1 MPPAVEA
8 LLSSQPCLEKKI
20 PPFQA
25 DFGAGFW
32 PRGKTLVQCL
42 HPTLTSSSSWRH
54 SAPTPV
60 LPPPVRGCWAPLPR
74 AAGAQTPSLG
84 GLQLWFLKETA
95 KKNLVSANKSLSW
108 GINPTFLAGTPPMPP
123 KLWKPSRMVKFCR
136 GGKLSVLLLHPQPP
150 SPALAAPSRGS
161 QGWPMAR
168 VAWAA
173 PRTHPGRI
181 GTQREAAWAVGSG
194 HQKHYQHGNV

>member
-1 MPPAVEA
+1 MVEA
-8 LLSSQPCLEKKI
+8 LLSSQPCLGKKI

-42 HPTLTSSSSWRH
+42 HPTLTSSSSRGH

-60 LPPPVRGCWAPLPR
+60 LPPPVRGCWAPLPH

-84 GLQLWFLKETA
+84 GLQLWFLKGTA

-108 GINPTFLAGTPPMPP
+108 GINPTFLAGTPPTPP
-123 KLWKPSRMVKFCR
+123 KLWKTSRMVKFCM
-136 GGKLSVLLLHPQPP
+136 GGKLSELLLHPQPP
-150 SPALAAPSRGS
+150 SPALAAPSR
-161 QGWPMAR
+161 WPEWPGPPQNAPGANWQPEGGRLGRLQRTPEALPAR
-168 VAWAA
+168 QRLA
-173 PRTHPGRI
+173 PLLVPPP
-181 GTQREAAWAVGSG
+181 
-194 HQKHYQHGNV
+194 